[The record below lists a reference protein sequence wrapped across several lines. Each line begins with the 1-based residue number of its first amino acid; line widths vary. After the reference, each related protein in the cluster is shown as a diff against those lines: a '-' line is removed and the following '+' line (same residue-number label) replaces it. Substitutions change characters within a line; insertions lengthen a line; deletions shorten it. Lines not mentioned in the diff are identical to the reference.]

1 VTIRSV
7 VTVELRR
14 IVEEHGN
21 LEPEM
26 IVAAARPKNSPLH
39 ELFEWDNKVAGDKYR
54 IGQART
60 LIRIVREEI
69 GEDAD
74 GAPIY
79 VRAYTAARHA
89 GREES
94 GYLPT
99 RDVLLSPVSE
109 AILLRRLRREVAAL
123 NQRYG
128 HLKQFG
134 AVVRGELGELTG

>member
-1 VTIRSV
+1 VSIRSV
-7 VTVELRR
+7 VTAELAR

-21 LEPEM
+21 LEPQ
-26 IVAAARPKNSPLH
+26 IVVQAARPKNSPLH

-54 IGQART
+54 LGQART

-69 GEDAD
+69 GEDEN
-74 GAPIY
+74 GLPQY
-79 VRAYTAARHA
+79 VRAYTAARRA
-89 GREES
+89 GRDEP

-109 AILLRRLRREVAAL
+109 AILLRALKREIAGINL
-123 NQRYG
+123 RYG

-134 AVVRGELGELTG
+134 AIVRGELGELTG